1 MGNYGDYANYNKDF
15 NRQMS
20 KYKAIRDGVQWSEEY
35 FEKYHAQSN
44 RAIAEAI
51 ARQDAEDAEDAAR
64 DARKSRR
71 KACVGRV
78 LSPVG
83 DAIGDFFTN
92 VIYLVRNLA
101 YFALSILCLGG
112 YIMFLCS
119 LYVGFTLVRDC
130 VGGMNIIDA
139 FKAHPCFLP
148 FLLAPIVLQILKGIV
163 DPN

>member
-1 MGNYGDYANYNKDF
+1 MDF
-15 NRQMS
+15 NVKDEEGRRNLS
-20 KYKAIRDGVQWSEEY
+20 KKGALSLGKPWNEEIY
-35 FEKYHAQSN
+35 QQEQRECRRLTAEGMAE
-44 RAIAEAI
+44 RAADEART
-51 ARQDAEDAEDAAR
+51 ARRER
-64 DARKSRR
+64 FF
-71 KACVGRV
+71 GRI
-78 LSPVG
+78 G

-130 VGGMNIIDA
+130 VGGMNVIDA

-148 FLLAPIVLQILKGIV
+148 FLLVPIVLQILKGIV